1 MGCRRPMSSSGIDT
15 QARCR
20 AGAANWAGSLRSA
33 SPADP
38 RSRSRAPRRSSPY
51 PRARAA
57 GHDRRAEDS
66 VQPVI
71 RGQELRLLLV
81 ADFETSGIAE
91 PSTAPARFA
100 ASDPV
105 STIAKPGLVR
115 SAVDGGTRCGT
126 RTSWRSCSWHADER
140 LRRCR
145 WRSPPV
151 ATTCPARGQSI
162 GDRNTIL
169 DRTFHLREVTGLGLP
184 SRACARAAHTA
195 AMVRETLNA
204 RQPSKSRAAL
214 PGHVA
219 QRG

>member
-1 MGCRRPMSSSGIDT
+1 M
-15 QARCR
+15 
-20 AGAANWAGSLRSA
+20 
-33 SPADP
+33 
-38 RSRSRAPRRSSPY
+38 
-51 PRARAA
+51 
-57 GHDRRAEDS
+57 
-66 VQPVI
+66 I

-91 PSTAPARFA
+91 PSTTSARFS

-105 STIAKPGLVR
+105 STIAKTRSRSLSCRRRESVR
-115 SAVDGGTRCGT
+115 NARKLAILFVARR
-126 RTSWRSCSWHADER
+126 RTGETMS
-140 LRRCR
+140 L
-145 WRSPPV
+145 RSPPV
-151 ATTCPARGQSI
+151 ATTSPARGQSI
-162 GDRNTIL
+162 GDSDTIL
-169 DRTFHLREVTGLGLP
+169 DRTFHVREVTGLGLP